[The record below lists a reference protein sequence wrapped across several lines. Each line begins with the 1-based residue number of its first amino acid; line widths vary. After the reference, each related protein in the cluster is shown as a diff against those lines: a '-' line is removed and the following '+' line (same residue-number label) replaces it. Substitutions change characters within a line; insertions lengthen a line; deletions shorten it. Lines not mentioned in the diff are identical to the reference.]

1 MDQRQRLEA
10 QLAQHQAPQMPRG
23 VQSGIQPTEDA
34 CSSNGAPAAG
44 PVPAAPAEEDESYEA
59 STPAQADWS
68 VPVKLLNCN
77 FQDSFA
83 LLPTTPVWSS
93 AG

>member
-34 CSSNGAPAAG
+34 CSGNGAPAAG
-44 PVPAAPAEEDESYEA
+44 PVPASPAEEDESYEA
-59 STPAQADWS
+59 SMLAQTNWS
-68 VPVKLLNCN
+68 VSVKLFICTVSGMCSC
-77 FQDSFA
+77 QW
-83 LLPTTPVWSS
+83 V
-93 AG
+93 